1 MSRVQCGGCI
11 VHCVLC
17 VRVSTCMRCNSFSP
31 FNRTKDRSRR
41 WSWSLKNKRFNVN
54 IPLMQTAWA
63 VQLFGRFRCTKIW
76 FTSDAIQSSLL
87 AALGSVL
94 RRLRSIS
101 ELSVCVYVCMF
112 WFVSAS
118 MRCNNLFFFSKLLRN
133 AVSKV
138 QCGGC
143 LVHCALCFVCERV
156 CVNTHVGQQLL
167 LFNETK
173 DRSQR
178 GYTLTLV
185 FEQQV

>member
-1 MSRVQCGGCI
+1 MNRALCFV
-11 VHCVLC
+11 C

-101 ELSVCVYVCMF
+101 ELSVCVRVYV
-112 WFVSAS
+112 FV
-118 MRCNNLFFFSKLLRN
+118 C
-133 AVSKV
+133 VSKHEM
-138 QCGGC
+138 QQ
-143 LVHCALCFVCERV
+143 LVLFQQAVEECSLQSAMRWMSRALCFVFCV
-156 CVNTHVGQQLL
+156 CVSVST
-167 LFNETK
+167 
-173 DRSQR
+173 RM
-178 GYTLTLV
+178 
-185 FEQQV
+185 